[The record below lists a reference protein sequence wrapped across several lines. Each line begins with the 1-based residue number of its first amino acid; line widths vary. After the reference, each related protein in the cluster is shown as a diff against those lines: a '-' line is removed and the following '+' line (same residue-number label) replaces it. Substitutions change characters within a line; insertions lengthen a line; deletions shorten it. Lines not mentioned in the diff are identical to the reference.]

1 MKLII
6 GIGNPGVKYINTR
19 HNVGFQILEKFSQAN
34 NLIFRPAK
42 SNYWFVESKLNAFHF
57 FLVKP
62 TTYVNNSGIVVKELI
77 EHLKIKLSDILI
89 IYDDT
94 NLEPG
99 ILRIRKSGSDGGHN
113 GLKSIIYRL
122 NSDNFTRLRVGVG
135 SPNENQELADYVL
148 SKFSEDEIDIIES
161 KSTLIMELIE
171 QFITAGSAGMLD
183 YYSKV
188 TKINSPNIS

>member
-19 HNVGFQILEKFSQAN
+19 HNVGFQILDKFSQAH

-42 SNYWFVESKLNAFHF
+42 SNFWYVESKLNAFHF

-62 TTYVNNSGIVVKELI
+62 TTYVNNSGIVVKELV

-89 IYDDT
+89 VYDDT

-113 GLKSIIYRL
+113 GLKSIIYHL
-122 NSDNFTRLRVGVG
+122 NSDIFTRLRVGVG

-148 SKFSEDEIDIIES
+148 SDFSKVDESFIES
-161 KSTLIMELIE
+161 KKSFIIELIE
-171 QFITAGSAGMLD
+171 QFIIAGSVGMLD

-188 TKINSPNIS
+188 TQINSSNI